1 MSESEAEEFTSMP
14 DLASRALGG
23 SVSYANDEFFAEKEN
38 LIKSGPPEFA
48 PDAFGH
54 KGKVYDGWETR
65 RRRDAGHDYAIV
77 RLGCPGVVHGVVVDT
92 AFFRGNYPPEVSV
105 EAACA
110 DGYPDQEEL
119 AGHELYPLVARTAAV
134 GDAVNRYAVA
144 DPRRWTHV
152 RLSIYPDGG
161 VARFRVHGEVVPDP
175 AFTTGTVDLVA
186 LENGGR
192 VTGCSNA
199 FYSSPANLI
208 MPGRPRAM
216 SDGWE
221 NARRRGPGNDWVEF
235 QLAAPGRLRRAEIDT
250 SYFVGNA
257 PGWVTLSVAG
267 PSAPEQAAQGEAGG
281 SAQGQ
286 TGGGGRSAVA
296 SSEPA
301 WRQVLP
307 RTRVLPDTLHRFVLD
322 DEGEVSRV
330 RLDVYPDGGLARLR
344 LYGELTPGGL
354 AALERR
360 WRETAPSEIEH
371 QRAVDIG

>member
-1 MSESEAEEFTSMP
+1 MSDSEHAGFTSMA

-23 SVSYANDEFFAEKEN
+23 SVAFANDEFFAEKEN
-38 LIKSGPPEFA
+38 LIKPGPPEFA
-48 PDAFGH
+48 AEAFGH

-65 RRRDAGHDYAIV
+65 RRRDSGHDHAIV

-105 EAACA
+105 EAVCA
-110 DGYPDQEEL
+110 DGYPDQVEL
-119 AGHELYPLVARTAAV
+119 AKLELYTLVARTAAR
-134 GDAVNRYAVA
+134 GGAVNRFAVT

-161 VARFRVHGEVVPDP
+161 VARFRVHGEVVADP
-175 AFTTGTVDLVA
+175 AFMTGTVDLVA

-192 VTGCSNA
+192 VTGCSDA
-199 FYSSPANLI
+199 FYSSPSNLI
-208 MPGRPRAM
+208 MPGRPRVM

-235 QLAAPGRLRRAEIDT
+235 RLAAPGLLRRVEIDT

-257 PGWVTLSVAG
+257 PGWVALSAAG
-267 PSAPEQAAQGEAGG
+267 PASDQAAQEET
-281 SAQGQ
+281 Q
-286 TGGGGRSAVA
+286 GGGQGALA
-296 SSEPA
+296 GSEPA

-322 DEGEVSRV
+322 DPGEVSRV

-344 LYGELTPGGL
+344 LYGELSPGGL
-354 AALERR
+354 AAIERR
-360 WRETAPSEIEH
+360 WRDTAAYAG
-371 QRAVDIG
+371 AVAGSAAASTS